1 MITEQIK
8 ESFIRWAIR
17 KQPRA
22 SSSITLTRGRIFI
35 LPTRYGLMYALML
48 ITMLMGAIHYSNN
61 MAFLLTFLLAGM
73 GSMAMWQTHRN
84 LLGLTLEKLP
94 APPVFVGENARL
106 PLKITNTS
114 SEGRYGLTFQQN
126 DAPLSLYEC
135 AAHKSNEAQ
144 LLIPARQRGWLQ
156 PGRFRIY
163 TRFPL
168 GLFQAWSWLE
178 YDWSTLSYPRPI
190 NNPLPVNQLGT
201 EGGDGGKEQTG
212 TEDFSGLREYRPGD
226 SSRHIAWKA
235 MAHTEHPMTKQ
246 FSASSKNDLWLNWD
260 DVDEPNDELRL
271 SKLTYQVIEA
281 DRLNLEYGLRLPT
294 RTIAPG
300 FGELHKQDCLKALAL
315 Y

>member
-1 MITEQIK
+1 MIPEQIK
-8 ESFIRWAIR
+8 ESFIRWAMR
-17 KQPRA
+17 KQPPEKN
-22 SSSITLTRGRIFI
+22 SITLTRGRIFI
-35 LPTRYGLMYALML
+35 LPTRYGLMYAVML
-48 ITMLMGAIHYSNN
+48 LTMLMGAIHYSNN

-84 LLGLTLEKLP
+84 LLGLTLEKQP
-94 APPVFVGENARL
+94 APSVFVGENARL

-114 SEGRYGLTFQQN
+114 SEDRYALTFQQS
-126 DAPLSLYEC
+126 DAPVSLHEC
-135 AAHKSNEAQ
+135 GAHQSNEAQ

-178 YDWSTLSYPRPI
+178 YDWSTLAYPRPVQSS
-190 NNPLPVNQLGT
+190 LAVNQLGT
-201 EGGDGGKEQTG
+201 EGEGTGKEQSG

-246 FSASSKNDLWLNWD
+246 FSATSNDVLWLNWD
-260 DVDEPNDELRL
+260 DIDEANDELRL

-281 DRLNLEYGLRLPT
+281 DRLKLEYGLHLPS
-294 RTIAPG
+294 RTIVPG
-300 FGELHKQDCLKALAL
+300 IGEMHKQDCLKALAL